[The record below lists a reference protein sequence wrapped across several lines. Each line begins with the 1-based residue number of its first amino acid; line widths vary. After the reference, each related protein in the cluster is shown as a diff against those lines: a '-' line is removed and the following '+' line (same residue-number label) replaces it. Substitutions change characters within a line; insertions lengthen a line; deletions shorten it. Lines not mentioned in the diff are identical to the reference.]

1 MENERWC
8 GMISG
13 EEAKEAA
20 RTIYD
25 YCNQHKN
32 CNDCGLWN
40 GKYCRVNYPSDDFIG
55 DPDEENT

>member
-1 MENERWC
+1 
-8 GMISG
+8 MISG

-25 YCNQHKN
+25 YCNQQKN

-40 GKYCRVNYPSDDFIG
+40 GEYCRVNYPDDDFID
-55 DPDEENT
+55 DPDEEGDTE